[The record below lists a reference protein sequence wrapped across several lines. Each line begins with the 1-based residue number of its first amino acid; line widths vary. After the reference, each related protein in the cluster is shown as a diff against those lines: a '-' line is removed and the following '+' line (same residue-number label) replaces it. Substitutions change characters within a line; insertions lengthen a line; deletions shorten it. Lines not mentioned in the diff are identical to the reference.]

1 MSLKRRVSML
11 ELLAQ
16 YQEQQPAIFFRPS
29 PGDSDAAE
37 VLAQIE
43 EAKQLPLMIL
53 IDQNDGHQV
62 WQRGELKG
70 GTF

>member
-16 YQEQQPAIFFRPS
+16 YQEQQPAIFFRPR

>member
-16 YQEQQPAIFFRPS
+16 YQEKQPAIFFRPS
-29 PGDSDAAE
+29 PSDSDAAE